1 MLKTKLI
8 VRDSTWHRFSV
19 SNQQVLK
26 IKGEVEMGQIIFS
39 WYDGLIF
46 LVFFLI
52 VVAFSMYKSRK
63 EKTGE
68 DYFLAGRQLIW
79 PLIGLKCL

>member
-1 MLKTKLI
+1 M
-8 VRDSTWHRFSV
+8 
-19 SNQQVLK
+19 LK